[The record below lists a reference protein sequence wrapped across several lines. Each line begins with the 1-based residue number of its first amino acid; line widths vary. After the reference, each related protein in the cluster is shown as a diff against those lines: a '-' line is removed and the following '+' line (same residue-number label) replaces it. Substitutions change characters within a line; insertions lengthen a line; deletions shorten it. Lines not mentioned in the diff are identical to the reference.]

1 MNIKMHFAGK
11 YCIYRKKYHCP
22 AGLISGDVFWDDE
35 DTWNTNRYAGTL
47 PDGTYN
53 SNTWIYFCCKT
64 DGDKDNPIL
73 LPSRSP
79 FFLLACES
87 AKCQM
92 VKWAVASLEWIY
104 FDTEDWNNQDQADG
118 AYPHDAGKAPPTIY
132 YCYYRGEKNI
142 SLSLNNV
149 WSHFLSIVSITSI
162 YIVYGTQFKAA
173 VYR

>member
-1 MNIKMHFAGK
+1 MHFAGK
-11 YCIYRKKYHCP
+11 YCIYRKRYNCP
-22 AGLISGDVFWDDE
+22 VGLTSGDVFWDDE

-53 SNTWIYFCCKT
+53 TDTWIYFCCKT
-64 DGDKDNPIL
+64 DGDKDNPIF
-73 LPSRSP
+73 LPSESP
-79 FFLLACES
+79 FFLLAYKS

-104 FDTEDWNNQDQADG
+104 FDTEDWNNHDQANG
-118 AYPHDAGKAPPTIY
+118 AYPRDAGKTPPTIY

-149 WSHFLSIVSITSI
+149 CSHFLSI
-162 YIVYGTQFKAA
+162 
-173 VYR
+173 